1 MSDKK
6 LVKNNIERFI
16 GDLSAASA
24 ALHLIWKYA
33 EEDVSDK
40 KNNAS
45 HFLIDEINARAE
57 ALETYIDDAG
67 NLFLELCSHKSD
79 LDIHDLLTSK
89 QRKSISNTD

>member
-16 GDLSAASA
+16 SDLSAAST
-24 ALHLIWKYA
+24 ALYLIWKYA
-33 EEDVSDK
+33 GNDASGK

-57 ALETYIDDAG
+57 ALETYVSDAG
-67 NLFLELCSHKSD
+67 NLSLELCRHKSD
-79 LDIHDLLTSK
+79 LDIHDLLASE

>member
-6 LVKNNIERFI
+6 LVKNNIDRFI
-16 GDLSAASA
+16 SDLSAAST

-33 EEDVSDK
+33 EEGVSDK

-57 ALETYIDDAG
+57 VLETYVSGAG
-67 NLFLELCSHKSD
+67 NLSLELCRHKSD
-79 LDIHDLLTSK
+79 LDIHDLLASE
-89 QRKSISNTD
+89 QRKSFSNTD